1 MLECGFMMRRDGE
14 RRQLGERERKVCI
27 VLVFWEE
34 RGCDWRYVVI
44 NRAAVVGRARVRR
57 RVLVD
62 IFSVVVLTWLLDLE
76 EI

>member
-1 MLECGFMMRRDGE
+1 MMRRDGE

-34 RGCDWRYVVI
+34 RGCDWRYEVK
-44 NRAAVVGRARVRR
+44 NRAAVAGRASVRR
-57 RVLVD
+57 KVLVA
-62 IFSVVVLTWLLDLE
+62 IFSVVLVLTRLLDLE